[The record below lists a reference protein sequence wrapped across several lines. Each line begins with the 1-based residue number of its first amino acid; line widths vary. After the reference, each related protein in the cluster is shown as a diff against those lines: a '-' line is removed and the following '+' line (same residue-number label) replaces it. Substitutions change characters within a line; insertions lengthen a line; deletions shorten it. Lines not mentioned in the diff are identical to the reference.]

1 MPMNST
7 GVSHIAICVG
17 DLDVSLQFYCD
28 QLGMSIVSDVIQ
40 DTTTGGL
47 PHVYKNRHNQ
57 RRIVYL
63 SYGEGDDTPRIVMT
77 GHPGDTPDGEAIKL
91 DQIGISHMSFTVPNV
106 AELTRELL
114 SKGAQTSG
122 PPDAFKDASGH
133 TRTVFFLDPDGILVQ
148 FDEGGE

>member
-1 MPMNST
+1 MPASAI
-7 GVSHIAICVG
+7 SHIAICVG
-17 DLDVSLQFYCD
+17 DVARSLAFYRD
-28 QLGMSIVSDVIQ
+28 MLGFRVISDRVQ

-106 AELTRELL
+106 AELIRELL

>member
-1 MPMNST
+1 MPASAI
-7 GVSHIAICVG
+7 SHIAICVG
-17 DLDVSLQFYCD
+17 DVDRSLAFYRD
-28 QLGMSIVSDVIQ
+28 MLGFRVISDRVQ

-77 GHPGDTPDGEAIKL
+77 GHPGDAPEGEAIKL

-148 FDEGGE
+148 FDEGSE

>member
-1 MPMNST
+1 MPASAI
-7 GVSHIAICVG
+7 SHIAICVG
-17 DLDVSLQFYCD
+17 DVDRSLAFYRD
-28 QLGMSIVSDVIQ
+28 MLGFRVISDRVQ

-106 AELTRELL
+106 AELIRELL